1 MGNNNKGLS
10 AEQQR
15 GHGGG
20 SNQEQAAIINPISPR
35 LGVGQPPAPTPTPGS
50 KPDKNGK
57 KIESLMCHQCQRS
70 DRGRVVRCQR
80 CRAKRFCVTC
90 LTRWYPGMMEEAIAE
105 ACPFCRGNCN
115 CKACLRLD
123 RRDDNLNNSE
133 WNISYDDRIRHGKH
147 LLHALLPFL
156 KQFNQEQLMEK
167 EIEAKVQGLSLA
179 AIKLQKAYYNY
190 DERVC
195 CTYCKTFIV
204 DFHRSCPN
212 CSYLLCLTCC
222 REIRDGHLQGGGKE
236 VIFRYIDNGRS
247 YLHGGDAFP
256 VSSRKGVIQHSE
268 GNKQQQGRRNK
279 GGEEAKKGKKG
290 KKRKQIEREGG
301 DLDIS
306 VGTSSTDHEKSTYE
320 WKTNKNGSLCCPTKK
335 MGGCGRHLLE
345 LKCLFFEDWVSD
357 LLKKAED
364 IAKMHNLFVMPR
376 TSLQRCSCFNSLGVI
391 NLGSGKSCKASCQEN
406 SNDNYLFCPSARD
419 IQDADLK
426 HFQQHWVKGEPV
438 IVSDVLEHTSGLS
451 WEPMVMWRAF
461 RQMKHSQ
468 HSQHLDVVAIDCLDW
483 SEVKIN
489 ICQFFKG
496 YLEGRFDSWSW
507 PQLLKLKDWPPSNSF
522 KERLPRHG
530 AEFINCLPF
539 KEYTHPHI
547 GFLNL
552 AVKLPKNI
560 LQPNLGPKTDIAYG
574 VAQELGR
581 GDSVTKL
588 HCNMF
593 DVVNIL
599 TQVNAVNLAPD
610 QLSIIEK
617 LKQKHFNQDQ
627 REIFEKQQLSQLMEK
642 SGPGDSGIQ
651 SSTDAVAEVSSCCEV
666 PILGGG
672 GSHNMPLD
680 DRQYDD
686 GGFVNAKGVT
696 EQAGEVD
703 LYHDLNGVVYKKLD
717 KECHSA
723 FLSEEDSNIE
733 DEAYART
740 RKGPQIRK
748 RKRGKLLAAMRSKSK
763 KLRTE
768 FEKKNSKG
776 SSQRCLTREGKDD
789 VSNTQGST
797 DKAQGIPIKEVGKDN
812 SEKVNKG
819 HQNRAQAS
827 KRSEVKKL
835 DQNKSGKSAGYSN
848 ARTFLEGLEHADG
861 GAVWD
866 IFRRQ
871 DVPKLQ
877 EYLKKHFR
885 EFRHIHCSPL
895 QQVVH
900 PIHDQTF
907 YLTLE
912 HKRKLKEEYGI
923 EPWTFVQK
931 LGDAVFIPAGCPYQV
946 RNLKSCIKVD
956 LDFVSP
962 ENLSECIRLSE
973 EVRLLPENH
982 RAKEDKLEV
991 KKMAIHAIDQVVRDL
1006 KDLAIASKGG
1016 AFEMSNSEQLS
1027 GYHEPS
1033 QTDVATVEEGLVEH
1047 NVIEGEPRAEPSVE
1061 LLQSE
1066 HDVPKVVQV
1075 MVDLPGGIQA
1085 IEEPKEGPQVVF
1097 KAIEVKLEPS
1107 KGVQAVGGH
1116 TELHLGGSSTEA
1128 APIEGESE
1136 VAQAASVSGSSAS
1149 LTVVGIEEG
1158 ITMSRSEDRVVTLK
1172 DDQSGLEVKKIALHA
1187 IDQAVRDLEELA
1199 SKGGALEMSTSEQRS
1214 GHFEPSQTDV
1224 APVENGLAKL
1234 NVIEGEPRGE
1244 PSVDLPRLE
1253 HVVPEVVEVNVDLSG
1268 GLQAIEEQMVE
1279 PQVVFEAIKVKLE
1292 PSEGIQAAPIK
1303 GERSEVPWSDVARA
1317 ALVGGLSTSLT
1328 VVGIEEGI
1336 TMSRGEDGVVTLKD
1350 QSGLEVKLNSESL
1363 FAGVREEYRAK
1374 LLRIFE
1380 LRPDTFMHLGK
1391 LSSLF
1396 ATMVMET
1403 FGGLL
1408 EMFEQTE
1415 LNKASQADFNE
1426 LLCALGYLR
1435 GGLLRVEWIED
1446 RVSKMAVRAKFHSVL
1461 SEVKLIDQKIDECK
1475 VQIIEYEEMK
1485 RKLLLEAH
1493 EFEQCA
1499 EGVFD
1504 INGNVAQGLLDL

>member
-1 MGNNNKGLS
+1 MLNHASGLS
-10 AEQQR
+10 WEPMVMWRAFRQMKHSQ
-15 GHGGG
+15 H
-20 SNQEQAAIINPISPR
+20 SQHLDVVAI
-35 LGVGQPPAPTPTPGS
+35 
-50 KPDKNGK
+50 D
-57 KIESLMCHQCQRS
+57 
-70 DRGRVVRCQR
+70 
-80 CRAKRFCVTC
+80 C
-90 LTRWYPGMMEEAIAE
+90 LDWSE
-105 ACPFCRGNCN
+105 
-115 CKACLRLD
+115 
-123 RRDDNLNNSE
+123 NLNNSE

-167 EIEAKVQGLSLA
+167 EIEAKVQAPTVKLLLLTSQKLS
-179 AIKLQKAYYNY
+179 KL
-190 DERVC
+190 
-195 CTYCKTFIV
+195 FL
-204 DFHRSCPN
+204 SPLP
-212 CSYLLCLTCC
+212 YLLS
-222 REIRDGHLQGGGKE
+222 EIRDGHLQGGGKE

-256 VSSRKGVIQHSE
+256 VSSRKGVIQPSE

-364 IAKMHNLFVMPR
+364 IAKMHDLYVMPR

-391 NLGSGKSCKASCQEN
+391 NLGSGKS
-406 SNDNYLFCPSARD
+406 Y
-419 IQDADLK
+419 LK

-438 IVSDVLEHTSGLS
+438 IVSDVLKHASGLS

-489 ICQFFKG
+489 IYQFFKG

-593 DVVNIL
+593 DVCQIFKCTNIFGRVG
-599 TQVNAVNLAPD
+599 TC
-610 QLSIIEK
+610 
-617 LKQKHFNQDQ
+617 
-627 REIFEKQQLSQLMEK
+627 RWR
-642 SGPGDSGIQ
+642 
-651 SSTDAVAEVSSCCEV
+651 SC
-666 PILGGG
+666 LG
-672 GSHNMPLD
+672 
-680 DRQYDD
+680 Y
-686 GGFVNAKGVT
+686 
-696 EQAGEVD
+696 
-703 LYHDLNGVVYKKLD
+703 
-717 KECHSA
+717 
-723 FLSEEDSNIE
+723 
-733 DEAYART
+733 
-740 RKGPQIRK
+740 
-748 RKRGKLLAAMRSKSK
+748 
-763 KLRTE
+763 
-768 FEKKNSKG
+768 
-776 SSQRCLTREGKDD
+776 
-789 VSNTQGST
+789 
-797 DKAQGIPIKEVGKDN
+797 
-812 SEKVNKG
+812 
-819 HQNRAQAS
+819 
-827 KRSEVKKL
+827 
-835 DQNKSGKSAGYSN
+835 
-848 ARTFLEGLEHADG
+848 
-861 GAVWD
+861 
-866 IFRRQ
+866 FRRQ

-946 RNLKSCIKVD
+946 RNLKSCIKVE

-962 ENLSECIRLSE
+962 ENLSECIRLTE

-1016 AFEMSNSEQLS
+1016 AFEMSNSEQHS

-1033 QTDVATVEEGLVEH
+1033 QTDVATME
-1047 NVIEGEPRAEPSVE
+1047 
-1061 LLQSE
+1061 QC
-1066 HDVPKVVQV
+1066 
-1075 MVDLPGGIQA
+1075 
-1085 IEEPKEGPQVVF
+1085 
-1097 KAIEVKLEPS
+1097 
-1107 KGVQAVGGH
+1107 
-1116 TELHLGGSSTEA
+1116 
-1128 APIEGESE
+1128 
-1136 VAQAASVSGSSAS
+1136 
-1149 LTVVGIEEG
+1149 
-1158 ITMSRSEDRVVTLK
+1158 
-1172 DDQSGLEVKKIALHA
+1172 
-1187 IDQAVRDLEELA
+1187 EELA
-1199 SKGGALEMSTSEQRS
+1199 IGALTPC
-1214 GHFEPSQTDV
+1214 GNGAFVFEPHRIS
-1224 APVENGLAKL
+1224 
-1234 NVIEGEPRGE
+1234 
-1244 PSVDLPRLE
+1244 
-1253 HVVPEVVEVNVDLSG
+1253 
-1268 GLQAIEEQMVE
+1268 
-1279 PQVVFEAIKVKLE
+1279 
-1292 PSEGIQAAPIK
+1292 
-1303 GERSEVPWSDVARA
+1303 WS
-1317 ALVGGLSTSLT
+1317 T
-1328 VVGIEEGI
+1328 
-1336 TMSRGEDGVVTLKD
+1336 
-1350 QSGLEVKLNSESL
+1350 
-1363 FAGVREEYRAK
+1363 
-1374 LLRIFE
+1374 
-1380 LRPDTFMHLGK
+1380 
-1391 LSSLF
+1391 
-1396 ATMVMET
+1396 
-1403 FGGLL
+1403 
-1408 EMFEQTE
+1408 
-1415 LNKASQADFNE
+1415 NE
-1426 LLCALGYLR
+1426 LCR
-1435 GGLLRVEWIED
+1435 GL
-1446 RVSKMAVRAKFHSVL
+1446 
-1461 SEVKLIDQKIDECK
+1461 
-1475 VQIIEYEEMK
+1475 
-1485 RKLLLEAH
+1485 
-1493 EFEQCA
+1493 
-1499 EGVFD
+1499 
-1504 INGNVAQGLLDL
+1504 

>member
-90 LTRWYPGMMEEAIAE
+90 LTRWGDCEGGVMQAESSLGLHQAYPGMMEEAIAE

-167 EIEAKVQGLSLA
+167 EIEAKVQA
-179 AIKLQKAYYNY
+179 
-190 DERVC
+190 
-195 CTYCKTFIV
+195 TYCKTFIV

-320 WKTNKNGSLCCPTKK
+320 WKTNKNGSLRCPTKK

-376 TSLQRCSCFNSLGVI
+376 TSLQRCSCVNSLGVI

-406 SNDNYLFCPSARD
+406 SNDSYLFCPSARD
-419 IQDADLK
+419 IQHADLK

-468 HSQHLDVVAIDCLDW
+468 HSQHLDVVAVDCLDW

-686 GGFVNAKGVT
+686 GGFVNAEGVT

-1085 IEEPKEGPQVVF
+1085 IEEPMEGPQVVF

-1199 SKGGALEMSTSEQRS
+1199 SKGGALEMSTSEQQS
-1214 GHFEPSQTDV
+1214 GHLEPSQTDV

-1435 GGLLRVEWIED
+1435 RGLLRVEWIED

>member
-1 MGNNNKGLS
+1 MEVEFAGRDGRYVWRNGNEYIGEWRNGVIS
-10 AEQQR
+10 AYR
-15 GHGGG
+15 
-20 SNQEQAAIINPISPR
+20 
-35 LGVGQPPAPTPTPGS
+35 
-50 KPDKNGK
+50 
-57 KIESLMCHQCQRS
+57 
-70 DRGRVVRCQR
+70 
-80 CRAKRFCVTC
+80 
-90 LTRWYPGMMEEAIAE
+90 YPGMMEEAIAE

-123 RRDDNLNNSE
+123 RCDDNLNNSE

-156 KQFNQEQLMEK
+156 KQLNQEQLMEK

-222 REIRDGHLQGGGKE
+222 REIRDGHLPGGGKE
-236 VIFRYIDNGRS
+236 IIFRYIDNGRS

-290 KKRKQIEREGG
+290 KKKQIEREGG

-320 WKTNKNGSLCCPTKK
+320 WKTNKNGSLRCPTKK

-364 IAKMHNLFVMPR
+364 IAKMHNLYVMPR

-419 IQDADLK
+419 IQHADLK

-468 HSQHLDVVAIDCLDW
+468 HSQYLDVVAIDCLDW

-539 KEYTHPHI
+539 KEYTHPHV

-552 AVKLPKNI
+552 AVKLTKNI

-666 PILGGG
+666 SILGGG

-680 DRQYDD
+680 DRQDDD

-723 FLSEEDSNIE
+723 FLSEEESNIE

-768 FEKKNSKG
+768 IEKKNSKG
-776 SSQRCLTREGKDD
+776 TSQRCLTREGKDD

-848 ARTFLEGLEHADG
+848 AQTFLEGLEHADG

-885 EFRHIHCSPL
+885 ECRHIHCSPL

-946 RNLKSCIKVD
+946 RNLKSCIKVE

-962 ENLSECIRLSE
+962 ENLSECIRLTE
-973 EVRLLPENH
+973 EVHLLPENH

-1016 AFEMSNSEQLS
+1016 AFEMSNSEQHS
-1027 GYHEPS
+1027 GCHEPS

-1085 IEEPKEGPQVVF
+1085 IEEPMEGPQVVF
-1097 KAIEVKLEPS
+1097 KAIEVNLEPS

-1199 SKGGALEMSTSEQRS
+1199 SKGGALEMSTSEQQS
-1214 GHFEPSQTDV
+1214 GHLEPSQTDV

-1435 GGLLRVEWIED
+1435 RGLLRVEWIED

>member
-696 EQAGEVD
+696 EQA
-703 LYHDLNGVVYKKLD
+703 
-717 KECHSA
+717 
-723 FLSEEDSNIE
+723 EDSNIE

>member
-696 EQAGEVD
+696 EQA
-703 LYHDLNGVVYKKLD
+703 
-717 KECHSA
+717 
-723 FLSEEDSNIE
+723 EEDSNIE

>member
-290 KKRKQIEREGG
+290 KKRKQIER
-301 DLDIS
+301 
-306 VGTSSTDHEKSTYE
+306 
-320 WKTNKNGSLCCPTKK
+320 
-335 MGGCGRHLLE
+335 
-345 LKCLFFEDWVSD
+345 
-357 LLKKAED
+357 
-364 IAKMHNLFVMPR
+364 
-376 TSLQRCSCFNSLGVI
+376 
-391 NLGSGKSCKASCQEN
+391 
-406 SNDNYLFCPSARD
+406 
-419 IQDADLK
+419 
-426 HFQQHWVKGEPV
+426 
-438 IVSDVLEHTSGLS
+438 
-451 WEPMVMWRAF
+451 
-461 RQMKHSQ
+461 
-468 HSQHLDVVAIDCLDW
+468 
-483 SEVKIN
+483 EVKIN